1 MLGFASAMLR
11 RSSGSAALAAAL
23 LLVACSRG
31 DRHERAA
38 APPAE
43 PVAQPAAAG
52 DAAPPA
58 PTARSF
64 ASAAEAVQT
73 VLAETHARVVGFGEQ
88 HELRGA
94 TVQSAL
100 TRFDRDV
107 APALIPHLSDLIVE
121 IWARDA
127 CGDKSAAVNRNVQQ
141 MTQRPA
147 TTENQVVK
155 LMTMAKSGGVQNHVI
170 HLSCAD
176 YDSILDGKGEVNYE
190 KLLLLVTEKL
200 LQVADGVLTAREKQ
214 GPPAPGRTLIALYG
228 GALHN
233 NLYPYE
239 STADLTYAP
248 RLSRRA
254 GDRYVEIDLYVPEL
268 IEGDELL
275 RSEEWY
281 PVFEKQQSSERVTLI
296 QRGPRSYILV
306 LRKGLAKQPAAAQ
319 PKVPR

>member
-1 MLGFASAMLR
+1 M
-11 RSSGSAALAAAL
+11 AAAL
-23 LLVACSRG
+23 LLAGCSRG
-31 DRHERAA
+31 SDHEGAA
-38 APPAE
+38 APPTDPPRTA
-43 PVAQPAAAG
+43 PVQ

-58 PTARSF
+58 PSARSF
-64 ASAAEAVQT
+64 ATAAQAVQA
-73 VLAETHARVVGFGEQ
+73 VLDETHPRVVGFGEQ

-100 TRFDRDV
+100 TRFDRDI
-107 APALIPHLSDLIVE
+107 APALLPHLSDLIVE

-147 TTENQVVK
+147 TTENEVVK
-155 LMTMAKSGGVQNHVI
+155 LMTLAKAGGVQNHVI
-170 HLSCAD
+170 HLTCAN

-200 LQVADGVLTAREKQ
+200 YQVADDVLTARDGKA
-214 GPPAPGRTLIALYG
+214 PPAPGRTLIALYG

-248 RLSRRA
+248 RLSKRA

-268 IEGDELL
+268 IENDQLL
-275 RSEEWY
+275 RSEDWY
-281 PVFEKQQSSERVTLI
+281 PVFRKQQSTDRVALI
-296 QRGPRSYILV
+296 QRGPRSYILI
-306 LRKGLAKQPAAAQ
+306 LRKGLAKPAPAAPA
-319 PKVPR
+319 VPR